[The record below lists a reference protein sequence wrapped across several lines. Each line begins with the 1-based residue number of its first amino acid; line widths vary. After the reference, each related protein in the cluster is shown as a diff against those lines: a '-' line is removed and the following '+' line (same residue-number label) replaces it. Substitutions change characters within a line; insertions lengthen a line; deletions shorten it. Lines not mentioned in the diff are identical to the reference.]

1 MGILSNLEPKRVFE
15 IFEEMCAIP
24 HGSTNTKAISD
35 WCVAFGEKLGLE
47 HYQDEANN
55 VILIAPATP
64 GYEDAPAVI
73 LQGHVDMVCEK
84 EAGCAKD
91 MDKEGLDLF
100 VDGDL
105 VGAKGTTL
113 GGDDGIAVAMA
124 LAALEDTTVQ
134 HPRLEVVLTTD
145 EEIGMLGAAVLDV
158 TPLQGR
164 TMLNIDSEEEGIF
177 TVGCA
182 GGSSVFC
189 HLPLVRENFSGENL
203 EVRVSGLV
211 GGHSGVEIN
220 KGRANADVL
229 LGRLLR
235 AMSAVTELRLVSAE
249 GGSKDNA
256 IPTAATAV
264 ITVAD
269 GGAAR
274 KAAETLAAEMKK
286 EYRIA
291 DPGLTVAVETVETK
305 SLPMDEVTT
314 GKALCMLT
322 CLPNG
327 VQAMSMDIPGLV
339 QTSLN
344 IGILKCGDDE
354 MMAVCSVRSSVASQ
368 KQMVRDRLRCLTGP
382 CGRDRRLSRLG
393 ISAGFSPPGADD
405 RGLPGAVRQ
414 GAGGGDRSRRS
425 GVRIAGR
432 KVAGTGLRV
441 LRPGS
446 DGHPHP
452 QRADAHRVRPADV
465 EAAVRGSE
473 AQQVNRKTEAT
484 PTDSRGCFLRADVV
498 SYLKMILKLRGDHCE
513 KTVDLRTGTGAAG
526 RMRTGIRAGTG
537 GWKAAH
543 CSDCISGV

>member
-124 LAALEDTTVQ
+124 LAALEDTTLQ

-189 HLPLVRENFSGENL
+189 HLPLIREEFAGETL
-203 EVRVSGLV
+203 AVRVSGLV

-235 AMSAVTELRLVSAE
+235 QYGWIIGLR
-249 GGSKDNA
+249 
-256 IPTAATAV
+256 
-264 ITVAD
+264 
-269 GGAAR
+269 
-274 KAAETLAAEMKK
+274 
-286 EYRIA
+286 
-291 DPGLTVAVETVETK
+291 
-305 SLPMDEVTT
+305 
-314 GKALCMLT
+314 
-322 CLPNG
+322 
-327 VQAMSMDIPGLV
+327 
-339 QTSLN
+339 
-344 IGILKCGDDE
+344 
-354 MMAVCSVRSSVASQ
+354 MAVSGAL
-368 KQMVRDRLRCLTGP
+368 MTFIGFL
-382 CGRDRRLSRLG
+382 GR
-393 ISAGFSPPGADD
+393 
-405 RGLPGAVRQ
+405 
-414 GAGGGDRSRRS
+414 
-425 GVRIAGR
+425 
-432 KVAGTGLRV
+432 
-441 LRPGS
+441 
-446 DGHPHP
+446 
-452 QRADAHRVRPADV
+452 
-465 EAAVRGSE
+465 AAVRSMEQDFGLGFEMVPSQTAWYDE
-473 AQQVNRKTEAT
+473 AGNLMTSPISMPSQPSDPMTILCTGMIVLGVILILAGICIAV
-484 PTDSRGCFLRADVV
+484 SLRNQH
-498 SYLKMILKLRGDHCE
+498 RE
-513 KTVDLRTGTGAAG
+513 
-526 RMRTGIRAGTG
+526 
-537 GWKAAH
+537 
-543 CSDCISGV
+543 

>member
-1 MGILSNLEPKRVFE
+1 MAILSNLEPKRVFE

-55 VILIAPATP
+55 VILIAPATL

-189 HLPLVRENFSGENL
+189 HLPLVREEFAGETL
-203 EVRVSGLV
+203 AVRVSGLV

-235 AMSAVTELRLVSAE
+235 AMSAATELRLVSAE
-249 GGSKDNA
+249 GGNKDNA
-256 IPTAATAV
+256 IPTAAAAV
-264 ITVAD
+264 VTVAD
-269 GGAAR
+269 GSAAR
-274 KAAETLAAEMKK
+274 KAAETLAAELKK

-368 KQMVRDRLRCLTGP
+368 KQMVRDRLRCLTEQMGGRVDVIGDYP
-382 CGRDRRLSRLG
+382 AWEYLPDSPLRERMIEVYREQYGKEPVVETIHAGLECGLLG
-393 ISAGFSPPGADD
+393 EK
-405 RGLPGAVRQ
+405 LPGLDCVSFGPDLTDIHTPRERMHIASVQRTWKLLCEVLK
-414 GAGGGDRSRRS
+414 RS
-425 GVRIAGR
+425 
-432 KVAGTGLRV
+432 K
-441 LRPGS
+441 
-446 DGHPHP
+446 
-452 QRADAHRVRPADV
+452 
-465 EAAVRGSE
+465 
-473 AQQVNRKTEAT
+473 
-484 PTDSRGCFLRADVV
+484 
-498 SYLKMILKLRGDHCE
+498 
-513 KTVDLRTGTGAAG
+513 
-526 RMRTGIRAGTG
+526 
-537 GWKAAH
+537 
-543 CSDCISGV
+543 

>member
-1 MGILSNLEPKRVFE
+1 MAILSNLEPKRVFE

-24 HGSTNTKAISD
+24 HGSANTKAISD

-84 EAGCAKD
+84 KADCAKN

-182 GGSSVFC
+182 GGGSVFC
-189 HLPLVRENFSGENL
+189 HLPLIREEFAG
-203 EVRVSGLV
+203 
-211 GGHSGVEIN
+211 
-220 KGRANADVL
+220 
-229 LGRLLR
+229 
-235 AMSAVTELRLVSAE
+235 
-249 GGSKDNA
+249 
-256 IPTAATAV
+256 
-264 ITVAD
+264 
-269 GGAAR
+269 
-274 KAAETLAAEMKK
+274 ETLAAEMKK

-354 MMAVCSVRSSVASQ
+354 LTAVCSVRSSVASQ
-368 KQMVRDRLRCLTGP
+368 KQMVRDRLRCLTEQLGGRVDVVGDYP
-382 CGRDRRLSRLG
+382 AWEYLPDSPLRERMIEVYREQYGKEPVVETVHAGLECGLLG
-393 ISAGFSPPGADD
+393 EK
-405 RGLPGAVRQ
+405 LPGLDCVSFGPDLTDIHTPRERMHIASVQRTWKLLCEVLK
-414 GAGGGDRSRRS
+414 RS
-425 GVRIAGR
+425 
-432 KVAGTGLRV
+432 K
-441 LRPGS
+441 
-446 DGHPHP
+446 
-452 QRADAHRVRPADV
+452 
-465 EAAVRGSE
+465 
-473 AQQVNRKTEAT
+473 
-484 PTDSRGCFLRADVV
+484 
-498 SYLKMILKLRGDHCE
+498 
-513 KTVDLRTGTGAAG
+513 
-526 RMRTGIRAGTG
+526 
-537 GWKAAH
+537 
-543 CSDCISGV
+543 